1 MAVASDAAFHFR
13 YTETEE
19 LLQHLGMPVLPW
31 SPLADEP
38 LPQNARGLII
48 PGGFPEQH
56 AAQLSSCRRSLHQLA
71 TWAEQRP
78 IYAECGGMLLLGE
91 SLTDLEG
98 RQHAMAGL
106 LPFQARRGQLQ
117 VGYRQLT
124 PQQDGLLVRRGE
136 PLRGHE
142 FHRWMLQ
149 NRRGP
154 RVPTAL
160 WDIEGWRRDREP
172 EGWGTRMIH
181 ASWVHLHWASS
192 STICSRWRAALEAAP
207 TPSPDGSS
215 HGHNP
220 AGFNPSL
227 NAGA

>member
-91 SLTDLEG
+91 S
-98 RQHAMAGL
+98 
-106 LPFQARRGQLQ
+106 
-117 VGYRQLT
+117 
-124 PQQDGLLVRRGE
+124 
-136 PLRGHE
+136 
-142 FHRWMLQ
+142 
-149 NRRGP
+149 
-154 RVPTAL
+154 
-160 WDIEGWRRDREP
+160 
-172 EGWGTRMIH
+172 
-181 ASWVHLHWASS
+181 
-192 STICSRWRAALEAAP
+192 
-207 TPSPDGSS
+207 DGSRGSAARHGGSAAFSGQAVSCRWDTDSS
-215 HGHNP
+215 HRSRTACWCG
-220 AGFNPSL
+220 AANPSRP
-227 NAGA
+227 